1 LPNNTCG
8 VNKTHPRAP
17 SAVEVTAAVQAT
29 INAAAAAGNGAEAYF
44 PKGSYGLTSTVLIKG
59 TNHFYITGSG
69 YQTQITGGG
78 SCANAS
84 SFCGPLFSVAA
95 GSHVTLG
102 WMQIFPS
109 NQTADMERIEIHGG
123 GHTNVT
129 INGVQMQGY
138 NEGKREWASGIHVD
152 GFVPSD
158 VLDVIYTDG
167 DMTATGN
174 EGTIIVGFHLA
185 GTVNLK
191 PSGQQL
197 AEYAVAAAKA
207 AAGEGAPIASKGFF
221 GELMRFTCCAHDFT
235 TKIQGSANY
244 VVENLYQ
251 ESGLNYIHA
260 KGIPGA
266 PPGVVAV
273 SAIKTYTTTT
283 TNSVADGWAGLW
295 WMSGG
300 GVDFQ
305 PTKSPT
311 SEAVSVF
318 INDSAATNAVF
329 LLTQPSCDLPVLD
342 SVLYKVTNPKATL
355 TKIGNVLTNDTMWA
369 GPPNDLWPV
378 GAVPNAV
385 QGLDAMRRLARLD
398 LQIHYPELGVKDICV

>member
-1 LPNNTCG
+1 LSYGCDPSCGVAKFDCDRNQTGIPCKPLDMCPPTTAGANATACPASGRCSQPQVPQCFCGQCNYTGIDHSIRNASELALDTKNLSYSLPRGTCNATGITAATIFFKEGWPTPNKVFEVSSYLPPHCGAKANVHGHAPTCGVGITCNLPNNTCG

-191 PSGQQL
+191 PSGKQL

-207 AAGEGAPIASKGFF
+207 AAGEGVGTNRKQRFF
-221 GELMRFTCCAHDFT
+221 R
-235 TKIQGSANY
+235 
-244 VVENLYQ
+244 
-251 ESGLNYIHA
+251 
-260 KGIPGA
+260 
-266 PPGVVAV
+266 
-273 SAIKTYTTTT
+273 
-283 TNSVADGWAGLW
+283 
-295 WMSGG
+295 
-300 GVDFQ
+300 
-305 PTKSPT
+305 
-311 SEAVSVF
+311 
-318 INDSAATNAVF
+318 
-329 LLTQPSCDLPVLD
+329 
-342 SVLYKVTNPKATL
+342 
-355 TKIGNVLTNDTMWA
+355 
-369 GPPNDLWPV
+369 
-378 GAVPNAV
+378 
-385 QGLDAMRRLARLD
+385 
-398 LQIHYPELGVKDICV
+398 